1 MRFADMVF
9 RSLARRISSIMAEYD
24 ASVSGASSSMS
35 CQYKLGGRKVQRD
48 YSPAMVVVLRCCA
61 AEVMQSFGDF

>member
-1 MRFADMVF
+1 
-9 RSLARRISSIMAEYD
+9 MAEYD

-61 AEVMQSFGDF
+61 AEVMQRFGDF